1 MANEKDIEH
10 KVEIYLLGY
19 FQDLKKVI
27 KFQEDQF
34 KEYKIELDSHID
46 YTKLFPF
53 IKTAIDSVAK
63 NDKTITVGIFKS
75 LYQETQDFVN
85 LYNQFVKEH
94 HGKTKQLNQKMITEL
109 LEENI
114 VTQNDISSEQFQKI
128 IYAKFKKHFEIQYKE
143 VLQRFQKIVK
153 MKCYYTDKVFW
164 SNARRSPL
172 IQDFF
177 DKMGIEGK
185 INLKSYMAY
194 YLKRIKISNMK
205 DPTWNEFLKQTLVM
219 L

>member
-34 KEYKIELDSHID
+34 KEHKIELDSHID

-94 HGKTKQLNQKMITEL
+94 HGKTKQLNQKMIT
-109 LEENI
+109 
-114 VTQNDISSEQFQKI
+114 
-128 IYAKFKKHFEIQYKE
+128 
-143 VLQRFQKIVK
+143 
-153 MKCYYTDKVFW
+153 DKVFW